1 MRRLRKLV
9 PNKSHHSKQE
19 SENGVKVTFL
29 KHFTLEAKGTKL
41 VLHENVLAVLSEEP
55 LNTVSSAFYHG
66 GGAKKTCAIL
76 NVEVPKGYNEQN
88 LHTDPAALIVESSKK
103 LDFKGDFVGMVT
115 AACVQNFALASKRE
129 DGVGVSVVAT
139 AADNEGN
146 TCNYSESSGEEIKTK
161 VIEGTINIIVVI
173 DGHPTESCLVSSI
186 ITATEAKTAAML
198 ELDIRSRYS
207 GDAATGTITDAIVAA
222 ETGRGDLIV
231 YGGPASKLG
240 QLVGFCTRKAVK
252 EAIMKGHEC
261 SPCRSLLDR
270 LEARHLSVEKLAFE
284 LAKVKGLKTDT
295 QKLASALSKMVTDD
309 PVFAAALLA
318 AVKLNEDFEK
328 GILPPQ
334 FSDLSQIGKGFGQLL
349 SKQNCAGASL
359 ETAGAEYVDLPP
371 FLKFA
376 LIELARN
383 ALSDKENSKH

>member
-1 MRRLRKLV
+1 M
-9 PNKSHHSKQE
+9 
-19 SENGVKVTFL
+19 TFL
-29 KHFTLEAKGTKL
+29 KQFILEAKGTKL
-41 VLHENVLAVLSEEP
+41 VLHENVLAVLSEVP
-55 LNTVSSAFYHG
+55 LNTVSSAFYNG
-66 GGAKKTCAIL
+66 GGSKRTCAIL
-76 NVEVPKGYNEQN
+76 NVEVPKGYGEQN
-88 LHTDPAALIVESSKK
+88 LHADPAALIVGSSKK

-115 AACVQNFALASKRE
+115 AACVQNFALVSKRE
-129 DGVGVSVVAT
+129 DGVGVSVIAT

-161 VIEGTINIIVVI
+161 VIEGTINIIVII

-198 ELDIRSRYS
+198 ELDLRSRYS

-222 ETGRGDLIV
+222 ETGRGEPII
-231 YGGPASKLG
+231 YGGPASMLG
-240 QLVGFCTRKAVK
+240 QLVGYCTRKAVK

-284 LAKVKGLKTDT
+284 LSKVKSLKTNK
-295 QKLASALSKMVTDD
+295 QELVCALSKLIRDD
-309 PVFAAALLA
+309 SVFASAVLA

-328 GILPPQ
+328 GLFPEQ
-334 FSDLSQIGKGFGQLL
+334 FGDLSGLGKGFGELL
-349 SKQNCAGASL
+349 SKQKCAISRPTITDADV
-359 ETAGAEYVDLPP
+359 EAVNLPP

-383 ALSDKENSKH
+383 ALSEKEN